1 MYVYVS
7 VDSSVHRRGSLRVQ
21 DIKDG
26 TLSRLTSAHHLSNR
40 SINALSLP
48 TAPRRLS
55 LPSSFAATRSNR
67 SLACLLSRSGS
78 RSSGSVGVE
87 SECRRKDCCAM
98 LSGRTSAGVL
108 GLVAVFVPPG
118 PMAMEW
124 RWGCA
129 GRDDGGEAVGDDL
142 GTTGTDLR
150 LILLSALSGEGADV
164 GGEAA
169 RSSATNFS
177 RTAAT
182 RPP

>member
-26 TLSRLTSAHHLSNR
+26 ALSRLTSAHHLSNR
-40 SINALSLP
+40 SISALSLP

-55 LPSSFAATRSNR
+55 LPSSFASTRSNR

-87 SECRRKDCCAM
+87 SECRRKDCCAV
-98 LSGRTSAGVL
+98 LSGRTSVGVL
-108 GLVAVFVPPG
+108 QSVAVFAPPG

-124 RWGCA
+124 RWGCDVRNGA
-129 GRDDGGEAVGDDL
+129 GEAVGDDL

-150 LILLSALSGEGADV
+150 LILLSALLGGGADV

-169 RSSATNFS
+169 LSSAANFS

-182 RPP
+182 RPS